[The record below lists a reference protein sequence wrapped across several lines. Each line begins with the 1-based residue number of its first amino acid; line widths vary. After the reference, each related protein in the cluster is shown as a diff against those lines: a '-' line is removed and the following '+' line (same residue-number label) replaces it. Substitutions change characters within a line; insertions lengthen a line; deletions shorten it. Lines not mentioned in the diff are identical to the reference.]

1 VLASGN
7 TRGESN
13 QGSVN
18 RWIPWM
24 ILSGTM
30 AGDGW
35 VVGKSVGRFS
45 VRGLAVGVRRGLR
58 DCTAEMASRDS
69 FSDAILS

>member
-1 VLASGN
+1 LASGN

-13 QGSVN
+13 QGSVD

-24 ILSGTM
+24 ILLGIM

-35 VVGKSVGRFS
+35 AVRKSFRRFS
-45 VRGLAVGVRRGLR
+45 VRGLAVGVKRGLR
-58 DCTAEMASRDS
+58 DCTAEMASHDKYP
-69 FSDAILS
+69 DAILS

>member
-1 VLASGN
+1 
-7 TRGESN
+7 
-13 QGSVN
+13 
-18 RWIPWM
+18 M